1 MKFLPLVWSGLWRKR
16 VRTLLTMLSVAI
28 AFVLFGLLDGV
39 TAGFDLALTRM
50 TDGAKLRTASR
61 INVQN
66 GLPLSYRPRIESV
79 PGVREVGPW
88 TFFAGYYRE
97 PSDDIDSFALDVTRF
112 SITEDVIV
120 DPAYVEAMRTTRT
133 GAIIGPELVNLYG
146 WKIGDRV
153 TLKSRIWTQANGS
166 SDWTFDIVGT
176 YSLREG
182 AFPAGEGFWIN
193 HDYLDEARTHSKGS
207 VTLYGV
213 RIDDAAHAG
222 TIGAAIDALFANSAD
237 ETLTQAERD
246 YFRAQID
253 RVGNISFIV
262 GSIIAAVLFALLFV
276 TANTMMQ
283 SIRERVPEL
292 AVLKTYGFGDTAI
305 AGLVVAESA
314 LLCLTSAAVGLGVA
328 ALLFPT
334 MFDAMGVAPLPL
346 EASTLATGTAIAA
359 AFSILS
365 ALLPV
370 WRAQRLKL
378 VDALAGR

>member
-1 MKFLPLVWSGLWRKR
+1 MKFLPLVWAGLWRKR

-28 AFVLFGLLDGV
+28 AFLLFGLLDGV
-39 TAGFDLALTRM
+39 TSGFDYALTRL
-50 TDGAKLRTASR
+50 TDGARLRTASR
-61 INVQN
+61 VNVNN
-66 GLPLSYRPRIESV
+66 GLPLSYLTRIERV
-79 PGVREVGPW
+79 PGVREVGPQ

-97 PSDDIDSFALDVTRF
+97 PANDIDSFAIDIARLATR
-112 SITEDVIV
+112 EDAIV
-120 DPAYVEAMRTTRT
+120 DPAYLEAMRTTRT
-133 GAIIGPELVNLYG
+133 GTIIGPELVKLYG

-182 AFPAGEGFWIN
+182 AFPDDGGFWIN
-193 HDYLDEARTHSKGS
+193 HDYLDEARTHSQGT
-207 VTLYGV
+207 VRFYVV
-213 RIDDAAHAG
+213 RIDDAAHAA
-222 TIGAAIDALFANSAD
+222 TIAAAIDSMFANSAD
-237 ETLTQAERD
+237 ETLTQSERD
-246 YFRAQID
+246 FFRAQID

-292 AVLKTYGFGDTAI
+292 AVLKTYGFGDTAV

-328 ALLFPT
+328 ALIFPQ

-346 EASTLATGTAIAA
+346 EASTLATGAAIAA
-359 AFSILS
+359 AFAILS